1 MLCVTR
7 QRGFA
12 ALDGLLWFIDL
23 ESLMIQK
30 QRGKRRPIVLL
41 PLIFLAIT
49 FATAVSGTYIAL
61 RLFGGNAE
69 GETVPEI
76 ITVEIIITA
85 TPAPAQVATAQPAAS
100 ESDQVDLPA
109 DIAGDGPESV
119 ATVDAARLGAVDAA
133 ISTPTVEAG
142 GEFLSDSCRFYT
154 VQGGDT
160 PFGIAERWGANPYLL
175 LEVNNL
181 TLESATNLQIG
192 DRLIV
197 PLPGCNVEGQI
208 IEAGDTTSNA
218 DSAAGAN
225 AASAPSQVTIEIAS
239 VEGIGDI
246 TAEGIRLRNT
256 GGEINISG
264 WTLNDADG
272 NTYTFPGLLLF
283 TDAEIAIYSR
293 SGASTEGALFW
304 DSDQPVWQA
313 GEQFTLTDRDGH
325 VRKALQIPTDASN

>member
-1 MLCVTR
+1 
-7 QRGFA
+7 
-12 ALDGLLWFIDL
+12 
-23 ESLMIQK
+23 MIQK
-30 QRGKRRPIVLL
+30 QRAKRRLNYLPPI
-41 PLIFLAIT
+41 IFLALT

-61 RLFGGNAE
+61 RLFGDNAE
-69 GETVPEI
+69 AETVPEI

-85 TPAPAQVATAQPAAS
+85 TPAPAQAATALPAGS
-100 ESDQVDLPA
+100 SDQVDLPA
-109 DIAGDGPESV
+109 DIAGAGSESV

-133 ISTPTVEAG
+133 LSTPTVEAG
-142 GEFLSDSCRFYT
+142 GEFLSDNCKFYT

-181 TLESATNLQIG
+181 TLETATNLQIG

-208 IEAGDTTSNA
+208 IETGGTTST
-218 DSAAGAN
+218 AN
-225 AASAPSQVTIEIAS
+225 SAASAIATSTPSQVAIEIAS
-239 VEGIGDI
+239 VEAIGDI

-264 WTLNDADG
+264 WTLDDADG

-283 TDAEIAIYSR
+283 TDAVIAIYSR

-304 DSDQPVWQA
+304 GSDQAVWQA
-313 GEQFTLTDRDGH
+313 GEQVTLKDRYGQ
-325 VRKALQIPTDASN
+325 VRKTLQIPTDESN

>member
-1 MLCVTR
+1 
-7 QRGFA
+7 
-12 ALDGLLWFIDL
+12 
-23 ESLMIQK
+23 MIQK
-30 QRGKRRPIVLL
+30 QRAKRRLNYLPPI
-41 PLIFLAIT
+41 IFLALT

-61 RLFGGNAE
+61 RLFGDNAE
-69 GETVPEI
+69 AETVPEI

-85 TPAPAQVATAQPAAS
+85 TPAPAQAATALPAGS
-100 ESDQVDLPA
+100 SDQVDLPA
-109 DIAGDGPESV
+109 DIAGAGSESV

-133 ISTPTVEAG
+133 LSTPTVEAG
-142 GEFLSDSCRFYT
+142 GEFLSDNCKFYT

-181 TLESATNLQIG
+181 TLETATNLQIG

-208 IEAGDTTSNA
+208 IETGGTTST
-218 DSAAGAN
+218 AN
-225 AASAPSQVTIEIAS
+225 SAASAIATSTPSQVAIEIAS
-239 VEGIGDI
+239 VEAIGDI

-283 TDAEIAIYSR
+283 TDAVIAIYSR

-304 DSDQPVWQA
+304 GSDQAVWQA
-313 GEQFTLTDRDGH
+313 GEQVTLKDRYGQ
-325 VRKALQIPTDASN
+325 VRKTLQIPTDESN

>member
-1 MLCVTR
+1 
-7 QRGFA
+7 
-12 ALDGLLWFIDL
+12 
-23 ESLMIQK
+23 MIQK
-30 QRGKRRPIVLL
+30 QRAKRRLNYLPPI
-41 PLIFLAIT
+41 IFLALT

-61 RLFGGNAE
+61 RLFGDNAE
-69 GETVPEI
+69 AETVPEI

-85 TPAPAQVATAQPAAS
+85 TPAPAQAATALPAGS
-100 ESDQVDLPA
+100 SDQVDLPA
-109 DIAGDGPESV
+109 DIAGAGSESV
-119 ATVDAARLGAVDAA
+119 ATVDAERLGAVDAA
-133 ISTPTVEAG
+133 LSTPTVEAG
-142 GEFLSDSCRFYT
+142 GEFLSDNCKFYT

-181 TLESATNLQIG
+181 TLETATNLQIG

-208 IEAGDTTSNA
+208 IETGGTTST
-218 DSAAGAN
+218 AN
-225 AASAPSQVTIEIAS
+225 SAASAIATSTPAPVPIEIAS

-264 WTLNDADG
+264 WTLDDADG

-283 TDAEIAIYSR
+283 TDAVIAIYSR

-304 DSDQPVWQA
+304 GSDQAVWQA
-313 GEQFTLTDRDGH
+313 GEQVTLKDRYGQ
-325 VRKALQIPTDASN
+325 VRKTLQIPTDESN

>member
-1 MLCVTR
+1 
-7 QRGFA
+7 
-12 ALDGLLWFIDL
+12 
-23 ESLMIQK
+23 MIQK
-30 QRGKRRPIVLL
+30 QRAKRRLNYLPPI
-41 PLIFLAIT
+41 IFLALI

-61 RLFGGNAE
+61 RLFGDNAE
-69 GETVPEI
+69 AETVPEI

-85 TPAPAQVATAQPAAS
+85 TPAPAQAATALPAGS
-100 ESDQVDLPA
+100 SDQVDLPA
-109 DIAGDGPESV
+109 DIAGAGSESV

-133 ISTPTVEAG
+133 LSTPTVEAG
-142 GEFLSDSCRFYT
+142 GEFLSDNCKFYT

-181 TLESATNLQIG
+181 TLETATNLQIG

-208 IEAGDTTSNA
+208 IETGGTTST
-218 DSAAGAN
+218 AN
-225 AASAPSQVTIEIAS
+225 SAASAIATSTPAPVPIEIAS

-264 WTLNDADG
+264 WTLDDADG

-283 TDAEIAIYSR
+283 TDAVIAIYTR

-304 DSDQPVWQA
+304 GSDQAVWQA
-313 GEQFTLTDRDGH
+313 GEQVTLKDRYGQ
-325 VRKALQIPTDASN
+325 VRKTLQIPTDESN

>member
-1 MLCVTR
+1 
-7 QRGFA
+7 
-12 ALDGLLWFIDL
+12 
-23 ESLMIQK
+23 MIQK
-30 QRGKRRPIVLL
+30 QRSKRRLNFLPPI
-41 PLIFLAIT
+41 IFLALT
-49 FATAVSGTYIAL
+49 FVTAVSGTYIAL
-61 RLFGGNAE
+61 RLFGDNAE
-69 GETVPEI
+69 AETVPEI

-85 TPAPAQVATAQPAAS
+85 TPAPAQAATAQPAAS
-100 ESDQVDLPA
+100 SSGQVDLPA
-109 DIAGDGPESV
+109 DIAGTGPESV

-142 GEFLSDSCRFYT
+142 GEFLSDNCKFYT

-208 IEAGDTTSNA
+208 IETGGTTSTAN
-218 DSAAGAN
+218 SEAAAN
-225 AASAPSQVTIEIAS
+225 GTSTPSQVPIEIAS

-264 WTLNDADG
+264 WTLNDAHG

-283 TDAEIAIYSR
+283 TDAVIAIYTR

-304 DSDQPVWQA
+304 GSDKAVWQP
-313 GEQFTLTDRDGH
+313 GEQFTLADRDGQ
-325 VRKALQIPTDASN
+325 VRKTLQIPIDASN